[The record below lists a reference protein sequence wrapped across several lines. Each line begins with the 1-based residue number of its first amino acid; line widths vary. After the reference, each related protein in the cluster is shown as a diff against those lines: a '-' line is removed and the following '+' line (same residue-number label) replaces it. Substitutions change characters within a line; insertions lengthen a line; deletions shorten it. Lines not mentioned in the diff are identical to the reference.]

1 MARQVTL
8 YGIPNCDQVKKAR
21 AWLDARRVAYTFH
34 DFKKLGLDKALAQG
48 WLKHLGAD
56 TLINRKGTTWR
67 ALDEAQ
73 KAKADAPAGALA
85 LVTDQPTL
93 IKRPLLDRGGALS
106 VGFTPESYAKFF

>member
-1 MARQVTL
+1 MARPVTL

-21 AWLDARRVAYTFH
+21 AWLDARGVAYVFH
-34 DFKKLGLDKALAQG
+34 DFKKQGLDNPLAKS
-48 WLKHLGAD
+48 WLEQLGAD

-67 ALDEAQ
+67 ALDDAQ

-85 LVTDQPTL
+85 LVTTQPSL

-106 VGFTPESYAKFF
+106 VGFTPETYAKFF